1 MKKIMLF
8 SMALSMLS
16 VLSTCGTDSTGP
28 EPQSENWMPLSVG
41 NWWNSTIEGYFIDHA
56 GPDTFDLS
64 GSTLRTVTALLNHQG
79 GFQVYEFETL
89 MEMTFTHP
97 DTTYIVAETLYIYLH
112 NTGDEMRE
120 YQDTIS
126 TDYLLIA
133 LFPLILN
140 ETWSAS
146 PVSDTNYEVVSLD
159 ASVTV
164 PAGSFSNCGIIRET
178 SLNAPDFICDRY
190 FHRNLGILKDSL
202 VYGNQQKI
210 IFNLES
216 FNVFYDPSKSW

>member
-1 MKKIMLF
+1 MKKIILL
-8 SMALSMLS
+8 SMAVSMLS
-16 VLSTCGTDSTGP
+16 VLSTCGSDSTGP

-41 NWWNSTIEGYFIDHA
+41 NCWNSTIEGYTIDPT

-64 GSTLRTVTALLNHQG
+64 GSMERTVTALLDHQG

-97 DTTYIVAETLYIYLH
+97 DTSYVVAETLYIYLR

-120 YQDTIS
+120 YKDTVS
-126 TDYLLIA
+126 TDYMLIA
-133 LFPLILN
+133 LFPLTLN

-146 PVSDTNYEVVSLD
+146 PVSSTIYEVVSLN

-164 PAGSFSNCGIIRET
+164 PAGSFSNCAIIRET
-178 SLNAPDFICDRY
+178 DLNAPDFQYDRY
-190 FHRNLGILKDSL
+190 FHRNLGIVRDSL
-202 VYGNQQKI
+202 VYGNLQEI
-210 IFNLES
+210 ILNLES
-216 FNVFYDPSKSW
+216 FNVLYDP

>member
-1 MKKIMLF
+1 MKKTILL
-8 SMALSMLS
+8 SMAVSILS
-16 VLSTCGTDSTGP
+16 VLSTCGSDSTGP

-41 NWWNSTIEGYFIDHA
+41 NCWNSTIEGYTIDPT

-64 GSTLRTVTALLNHQG
+64 GSMERTVTALLDHQG

-97 DTTYIVAETLYIYLH
+97 DTSYVVAETLYIYLR

-120 YQDTIS
+120 YKDTVS
-126 TDYLLIA
+126 TDYMLIA
-133 LFPLILN
+133 LFPLTLN

-146 PVSDTNYEVVSLD
+146 PVSSTIYEVVSLN

-164 PAGSFSNCGIIRET
+164 PAGSFSNCAIIRET
-178 SLNAPDFICDRY
+178 NLNEPDFQCDRY
-190 FHRNLGILKDSL
+190 YHRNLGIIRDSL
-202 VYGNQQKI
+202 VYGDLQEI
-210 IFNLES
+210 ILNLES
-216 FNVFYDPSKSW
+216 YNVLYDP